1 MHRWS
6 IRVLLVVFGAWLVIA
21 AFSFLIVKLF

>member
-1 MHRWS
+1 MPRWL
-6 IRVLLVVFGAWLVIA
+6 IIVLVPLGVIWIVA

>member
-1 MHRWS
+1 MRRWV
-6 IRVLLVVFGAWLVIA
+6 IRVALVLLGLWLFIA

>member
-1 MHRWS
+1 MPRWL
-6 IRVLLVVFGAWLVIA
+6 IIVLVPLAVIWILA

>member
-1 MHRWS
+1 MPRWL
-6 IRVLLVVFGAWLVIA
+6 IIVLVPLAVLWILA